1 MSSELVAV
9 ELQLKGYEGVMSD
22 MRALDQMLNG
32 FRGKKNRIEVESD
45 IAKTK
50 RELVALRGEMNK
62 LKDNANAI
70 KSLMRDGI
78 IPKDM
83 GKSALDDIQNDM
95 DEVAKKT
102 RDATQ
107 RLREMQTALK
117 SMSNASFKS
126 AFDWISTRMAHLG
139 SAMQSAGNALTRLT
153 SPFARFTSGM
163 VLGAGYQ
170 ALNKFT
176 SGLENGF
183 NRYDTM
189 KKYPKVMEA
198 FGYSNEQAQKSINAL
213 DKSVRGLPT
222 GLDEIVDVAQRFT
235 ATTGDIDKGTKLAI
249 ASNNAFLASMSTD
262 TQKYQGMMQL
272 QDVLGGKDMNA
283 REWNSLVSSMTPAIV
298 KMGESLGYTSD
309 NMSEWIQ
316 MVRDGNVANEDFIDT
331 LIKVGTEGGSV
342 AKMAENA
349 KDTWQAFFANVGNAA
364 SRMTAGVIQALDE
377 ITRVMVGKDVN
388 QYLSENLIPAID
400 NMTESVKGWIK
411 AHPEEIA
418 DFFKSLK
425 SVDWGSIIRGVG
437 QGILS
442 VADLI
447 KSLANMFGGSD
458 LSRIGRWMVQGN
470 ILGKFLTIAGGLI
483 KGSRGIIGGIGATL
497 IQGVRAFKG
506 IRKAGGIAG
515 WLGTLAVGDNAKKTE
530 ETIETVAKSS
540 GKMGRFSA
548 GLSAIFKGWGQL
560 AVMVGGT
567 ALVGWGSVKLLKN
580 TIKDIKEI
588 GNLVG
593 EVDWESAGA
602 ALKGFGAFIGVFLT
616 LGSAL
621 GQAGKVAMKPAA
633 IGTAVL
639 GGLTVLVAGIADI
652 DMALMKRTF
661 KHFAKVTEYL
671 NEAIDNLNNVKTV
684 GNVKDKVG
692 NAISTFNEIIS
703 ILKPKR
709 IDKQTVEGGMQK
721 LDGGIVKSL
730 KNLKDSLST
739 INDSV
744 SLINT
749 LNSTKLQDGNIESL
763 TQRIGTSI
771 GFIAGMFDRMPES
784 MQNGDAVEIATNLK
798 TSMTNFNKSLGSI
811 IGENGILA
819 RIPQV
824 LQSMTNL
831 VSNGKLD
838 VFEND
843 MARLGDVLTSVFN
856 SLQGIGNGQYFA
868 TNIDG
873 FREGLKSMKF
883 AIQHLQA
890 ISGMEV
896 SNDAVGKIKGII
908 QNIESAFD
916 AGAIDRVK
924 TNIDTMVT
932 AIKDALSAFDE
943 LGTEPIEVNVT
954 FKMSQGFYDSKKKV
968 INEIKKGK
976 KQIQNQKGGISFSIP
991 VRVWFNVITNVA
1003 SALAKITKARWAVQ
1017 RGATGQAGPIT
1028 VGQGQSMGGL
1038 RTRSGVLYR
1047 SGGGFTPRGTD
1058 TVPAMLTPGEYVHK
1072 KQAVDFFGVDFMR
1085 KVNNMDVRGAMES
1098 LLTKAGTSV
1107 GIGRQSVV
1115 NNTVNNNQR
1124 ITQNIS
1130 TNNPNFAR
1138 ARMGRFVGAL

>member
-32 FRGKKNRIEVESD
+32 FRGKKNRIEVESGLSEAKKEV
-45 IAKTK
+45 IALQG
-50 RELVALRGEMNK
+50 ELNK
-62 LKDNANAI
+62 LNSI
-70 KSLMRDGI
+70 KLTLGEH
-78 IPKDM
+78 
-83 GKSALDDIQNDM
+83 GKSSEGLNNKIK
-95 DEVAKKT
+95 ET
-102 RDATQ
+102 RERLRDAQ
-107 RLREMQTALK
+107 QAVKEFQYALK
-117 SMSNASFKS
+117 SLQGMSFGQVFNKISS
-126 AFDWISTRMAHLG
+126 AVAHLG

-153 SPFARFTSGM
+153 SPFTRFTSGM
-163 VLGAGYQ
+163 VMGAGYK

-176 SGLENGF
+176 EGLESGF
-183 NRYDTM
+183 SRADTM
-189 KKYPKVMEA
+189 RKYTRLMAEYETANYTAKQSREDLDESVQGLP
-198 FGYSNEQAQKSINAL
+198 IAL
-213 DKSVRGLPT
+213 DDAVSL
-222 GLDEIVDVAQRFT
+222 AQRYT
-235 ATTGDIDKGTKLAI
+235 LSLGDMERGTKLAI
-249 ASNNAFLASMSTD
+249 ATNNAFLASMSTEN
-262 TQKYQGMMQL
+262 QRYQGMLQMQDL
-272 QDVLGGKDMNA
+272 LNGKDLNSREWMSLGASMGKAINEIGLKLGYGKDELGEFRQELYAGHIATDDFLKALEEVGTGEGSLVKLAKESANTWEAFFSRISTASSRMVYGILTSMDELVNTASGGKFTTLNA
-283 REWNSLVSSMTPAIV
+283 LFDDYLIGNIDKMT
-298 KMGESLGYTSD
+298 KS
-309 NMSEWIQ
+309 IQ
-316 MVRDGNVANEDFIDT
+316 
-331 LIKVGTEGGSV
+331 
-342 AKMAENA
+342 
-349 KDTWQAFFANVGNAA
+349 
-364 SRMTAGVIQALDE
+364 
-377 ITRVMVGKDVN
+377 
-388 QYLSENLIPAID
+388 
-400 NMTESVKGWIK
+400 GWIK
-411 AHPEEIA
+411 AHPEEIIEFGKA
-418 DFFKSLK
+418 LK
-425 SVDWGSIIRGVG
+425 GIRWGSIIKGFG
-437 QGILS
+437 QGIQEIAKAITAFS
-442 VADLI
+442 NAFGGADL
-447 KSLANMFGGSD
+447 SW
-458 LSRIGRWMVQGN
+458 IGRWMVRGN
-470 ILGKFLTIAGGLI
+470 ILGNFLTIFGGLI
-483 KGSRGIIGGIGATL
+483 KGSRGIIGAIGAT
-497 IQGVRAFKG
+497 GFKG
-506 IRKAGGIAG
+506 VQTIKNIKKLGGIAG

-540 GKMGRFSA
+540 GKMGKFSTGLSKIFTGWTQVATMIGGSAFVAWGSMKLIKNAIKDFKETVDVLNKVDWDMGAKALGGIGVFLGAMA
-548 GLSAIFKGWGQL
+548 GLSAL
-560 AVMVGGT
+560 AGHFVGTGVQV
-567 ALVGWGSVKLLKN
+567 L
-580 TIKDIKEI
+580 I
-588 GNLVG
+588 G
-593 EVDWESAGA
+593 EVIV
-602 ALKGFGAFIGVFLT
+602 GAFTT
-616 LGSAL
+616 LA
-621 GQAGKVAMKPAA
+621 
-633 IGTAVL
+633 
-639 GGLTVLVAGIADI
+639 AGIADI
-652 DMALMKRTF
+652 DMALIKRTF
-661 KHFAKVTEYL
+661 KHFAKATEYL

-692 NAISTFNEIIS
+692 NVISTFNEIIS

-709 IDKQTVEGGMQK
+709 TDKQTVEGGMQK
-721 LDGGIVKSL
+721 LGGEIVKSL

-739 INDSV
+739 INDAV
-744 SLINT
+744 GLINT
-749 LNSTKLQDGNIESL
+749 LNSTKLQDGNIEGL

-771 GFIAGMFDRMPES
+771 GFIAGMFDRLPES
-784 MQNGDAVEIATNLK
+784 MQNGDAVEMATNLK
-798 TSMTNFNKSLGSI
+798 TSMANFNKSLGSI

-896 SNDAVGKIKGII
+896 SSDVVGKIQGII

-968 INEIKKGK
+968 ISEIKKGK
-976 KQIQNQKGGISFSIP
+976 KQIQNQKGGISISIP

-1003 SALAKITKARWAVQ
+1003 SALAKITKARWTVQ

-1028 VGQGQSMGGL
+1028 VGPGQSMGGL

-1047 SGGGFTPRGTD
+1047 SGGGSIFKPRGVD
-1058 TVPAMLTPGEYVHK
+1058 KIPAMLAEGEYVHK

-1124 ITQNIS
+1124 ITQNIN
-1130 TNNPNFAR
+1130 TNNPNFAKV
-1138 ARMGRFVGAL
+1138 RMGRFVGAL